1 MATLRRRLLF
11 QLVTNQRL
19 EQQVRRSPTLQRR
32 AYAAARRYVAGE
44 TIQDLLQVVAG
55 LRDQGIAASVDF
67 FGELVA
73 DPAAAE
79 RATADYVQLATTL
92 AQVEDVW
99 LAIDPSHIGLDV
111 SVDTCR
117 RHLATIVEAL
127 PAGRRIQ
134 VGAEDTSRTDPILQ
148 VVTALA
154 AQGAPLMATV
164 QANLRRSPH
173 DVARLAAAGV
183 PVRLVKGAYVE
194 PAGLAYPW
202 GEATDV
208 AFLRLAH
215 QLREAGAAFSLA
227 THDRCSERRCWRSA
241 PRRSRCSS
249 GSGRRTPVTSSTALS
264 RCAATC
270 PTGRTGSAIGCG
282 GWPSP
287 RAHGNARRP
296 SKDPG
301 ESS

>member
-19 EQQVRRSPTLQRR
+19 EQQVRRSPTLERR

-44 TIQDLLQVVAG
+44 TIQDMLGVIAG
-55 LRDQGIAASVDF
+55 LRDGGIAASVDF

-79 RATADYVQLATTL
+79 RVTADYVQLAKTL
-92 AQVEDVW
+92 AQVEDAW
-99 LAIDPSHIGLDV
+99 LAIDLSHIGLDV
-111 SVDTCR
+111 SVDACR

-134 VGAEDTSRTDPILQ
+134 VGAEDTSRTDPILR

-173 DVARLAAAGV
+173 DVARLAAVGV

-227 THDRCSERRCWRSA
+227 THD
-241 PRRSRCSS
+241 
-249 GSGRRTPVTSSTALS
+249 PVLREALLL
-264 RCAATC
+264 AF
-270 PTGRTGSAIGCG
+270 G
-282 GWPSP
+282 PSP
-287 RAHGNARRP
+287 VEMLLGVRQEDARDLVRRGVEVRCYVP
-296 SKDPG
+296 YGPDWFRYWMRRLA
-301 ESS
+301 ESQGTR

>member
-1 MATLRRRLLF
+1 MAALRRRLLF

-44 TIQDLLQVVAG
+44 TIQDMLQVVAG
-55 LRDQGIAASVDF
+55 LRDQGIAASVDC

-92 AQVEDVW
+92 AQVEDAW
-99 LAIDPSHIGLDV
+99 LAIDLSHIGLDV
-111 SVDTCR
+111 SVDACR
-117 RHLATIVEAL
+117 RHLAAIVEAL

-134 VGAEDTSRTDPILQ
+134 VGAEDTSRTDPILEI
-148 VVTALA
+148 VTALA

-164 QANLRRSPH
+164 QANLRRSPQ
-173 DVARLAAAGV
+173 DLARLAAAGV

-194 PAGLAYPW
+194 PAGLASLW

-215 QLREAGAAFSLA
+215 RLREAGAVFSLA
-227 THDRCSERRCWRSA
+227 THE
-241 PRRSRCSS
+241 
-249 GSGRRTPVTSSTALS
+249 PVLREALLL
-264 RCAATC
+264 AL
-270 PTGRTGSAIGCG
+270 G
-282 GWPSP
+282 PSP
-287 RAHGNARRP
+287 VEVLLGVRPQDAGDLVRR
-296 SKDPG
+296 G
-301 ESS
+301 VEVRC